1 VSKGLQGRVDAAQ
14 FRALAGKSSQLPAK
28 LKRELRKEIR
38 RAATPAADDA
48 KSTVLQTPASG
59 GNSGE
64 HTGLRQELADGIK
77 VTLMT
82 GKNAGVA
89 IRSTGAGM
97 DKGKR
102 KLVRAYDKPGGWRH
116 PVYQTGAWV
125 QQLGRQYF
133 GTRIAT
139 HKEQVAEAVRTAMK
153 NALDSL
159 K

>member
-14 FRALAGKSSQLPAK
+14 FRALAGKSSQLPAR

-38 RAATPAADDA
+38 AAAMPAADDA
-48 KSTVLQTPASG
+48 KTTVMQAPASG
-59 GNSGE
+59 GHGPS
-64 HTGLRQELADGIK
+64 TGLRQELADGIK

-97 DKGKR
+97 DGGKR
-102 KLVRAYDKPGGWRH
+102 KLIRAYDKPAGWRH
-116 PVYQTGAWV
+116 PVFQTGVWV

-133 GTRIAT
+133 KTRIAT
-139 HKEQVAEAVRTAMK
+139 HKPDVDAAVRRALQTAL
-153 NALDSL
+153 NSL